1 MNKLKTGL
9 PDLSQRKTHSYLS
22 GPTLR
27 ELRVRLQQAS
37 RMQDRRKPRSSA
49 RRYLPGNPS
58 RVLRT
63 EWLVD

>member
-27 ELRVRLQQAS
+27 ELRARLQQAS
-37 RMQDRRKPRSSA
+37 RMQDRRKPPVFRKTVSA
-49 RRYLPGNPS
+49 GQSLPG
-58 RVLRT
+58 LT
-63 EWLVD
+63 D